1 MRGISKNPVPAC
13 GTGLLPRRSTVP
25 ALGSSRNLPDSDLLD
40 LPDQSDC
47 LNGEV
52 ETHGT
57 STLNKCQT
65 PPRHARRGFRG
76 RRWVRVA
83 VQVAVQVGTR
93 IAGAEVRDGVGSAAR
108 VLVLAEGPRA
118 VRRTV
123 NPNRDRDEQ
132 AMLEV
137 LEAPWIPDG
146 DGLGQQSWFHI
157 VPFRRAAGEG
167 GGVGGWEAPPVRRP
181 ESRVRFGDPAK
192 DPARRG
198 LDPRS
203 DPCHN
208 LNFRP
213 IRRH

>member
-25 ALGSSRNLPDSDLLD
+25 ALGSSRNLPDSD

-93 IAGAEVRDGVGSAAR
+93 IAGAEVRGRVG
-108 VLVLAEGPRA
+108 
-118 VRRTV
+118 
-123 NPNRDRDEQ
+123 
-132 AMLEV
+132 
-137 LEAPWIPDG
+137 
-146 DGLGQQSWFHI
+146 
-157 VPFRRAAGEG
+157 
-167 GGVGGWEAPPVRRP
+167 
-181 ESRVRFGDPAK
+181 
-192 DPARRG
+192 
-198 LDPRS
+198 
-203 DPCHN
+203 
-208 LNFRP
+208 
-213 IRRH
+213 